1 MEHDELYNIMLTGSD
16 SDILNA
22 IGKYI
27 PTANSCYMFNPI
39 LPLHQ
44 AVSAKR
50 INIVRKLIDMGHNV
64 NAKDIYHGGYYPI
77 HLLVEDRCQGDLSM
91 AKLLLER
98 GANIEAKDDNGYTV
112 LFNAAKKGKTH
123 LVKFLLEH
131 GADIKSSTNNTLMMY
146 AVTSRKISTVKC
158 IINHD
163 IELLNADSIIPALCN
178 SDTKML
184 RFLIESGV
192 DINQRNSYRKTALH
206 YAIEKNNDANLIKIL
221 LDNNADI
228 NSTDDR
234 GQTPLHIATN
244 TYYISIDYPCIPSKN
259 NKCLYCN
266 SDNIYNEYE
275 TMFNISKILIER
287 GANVNITNKSK
298 TTPLHNA
305 CKSTFMI
312 KIVKLLIDNG
322 ANINAVDD
330 YGITPLNYAC
340 TSPYYIRYETS
351 DIVREKI
358 MLYKEDITCYSY
370 DVDVIIN
377 TLIEGGADVNFID
390 KYGRTPLHY
399 AAVSYHVKIVE
410 SLINHGSKLLVVDN
424 KGNTPLH
431 YACSNYSCLEIVKYF
446 IDKGIN
452 VNTRNLLGK
461 TPLFYA
467 MYIPE
472 IVSVL
477 LHNGASVN
485 ILDYRNNTPLN
496 NEYIQNLPVTHSMYK
511 MYLKSLECV
520 VKFVVLEGNAIKD
533 SSYFSNVKILDN
545 FENIKHLK
553 KICEEE
559 LETMKIVK
567 VNSEYSIYDIVYG
580 NDIQVNRFTK
590 DIDVSIFKQYD
601 SYITKFINKIIYRNE
616 LLTKCLVYL
625 EDLLSKSSNW
635 NSLPIETKYQIVS
648 CMKNYELESFITSNS
663 NNHTSITEI

>member
-1 MEHDELYNIMLTGSD
+1 MEHDELYNIMLTGTD

-27 PTANSCYMFNPI
+27 PTANSCYVYNPV

-44 AVSAKR
+44 AVSAKK
-50 INIVRKLIDMGHNV
+50 INIVKILLDKGHNV
-64 NAKDIYHGGYYPI
+64 NSKDTYYEGYYPI
-77 HLLVEDRCQGDLSM
+77 HLLAKNKSENDIPI
-91 AKLLLER
+91 AKLLLEK
-98 GANIEAKDDNGYTV
+98 GADIEAKDNNGYTI
-112 LFNAAKKGKTH
+112 LHTAARKGKTH
-123 LVKFLLEH
+123 LVKFFLLH
-131 GADIKSSTNNTLMMY
+131 GAKIRPDTYNTLMMS
-146 AVTSRKISTVKC
+146 AVYSKNIHTVRY
-158 IINHD
+158 IID
-163 IELLNADSIIPALCN
+163 YDRTLLDTNAIIPALSN
-178 SDTKML
+178 NDNEML
-184 RFLIESGV
+184 QFLIDSGV
-192 DINQRNSYRKTALH
+192 DINQKNRYGNTALH
-206 YAIEKNNDANLIKIL
+206 YAIEKNKKIKLIETL
-221 LDNNADI
+221 VNNNADVNAI
-228 NSTDDR
+228 DNK
-234 GQTPLHIATN
+234 GLTPLYIVTN
-244 TYYISIDYPCIPSKN
+244 PSYVSKHNPCIASIN

-358 MLYKEDITCYSY
+358 MLYKGDITCSSY
-370 DVDVIIN
+370 DVDVIIS
-377 TLIEGGADVNFID
+377 TLIDRGADVNFID

-399 AAVSYHVKIVE
+399 AAVSCHVKIVE

-431 YACSNYSCLEIVKYF
+431 YACSNYSCLEIVNYF

-496 NEYIQNLPVTHSMYK
+496 NEYTQNLPVTHSMYK

-580 NDIQVNRFTK
+580 NDIQVNRFAK

-601 SYITKFINKIIYRNE
+601 SYVTKFINKISYRNE

-648 CMKNYELESFITSNS
+648 RMKNYELESFITANS
-663 NNHTSITEI
+663 NNHYIITEI